1 MTLNDIYLISQVVAV
16 AALIPSVLYL
26 AVQVRQNT
34 LQARA
39 NAAYQFLEA
48 TGSINAVPVGNKQT
62 ASVIRRG
69 LEDIS
74 ALDADEKLQF
84 IWFVGQHYTTH
95 STLYAL
101 YRNETLPENQ
111 WHPIKKDILTF
122 MATDG
127 GCSIWNDFAA
137 EGLSP
142 DFVTYVED
150 LQASG
155 EGSYS
160 MDELLGSKETNGSKG
175 AQSGEKK

>member
-48 TGSINAVPVGNKQT
+48 TGSINVVPIGNKET
-62 ASVIRRG
+62 ARVIRRG

-74 ALDADEKLQF
+74 GLDADERLQF
-84 IWFVGQHYTTH
+84 VWFVGQHFTTH
-95 STLYAL
+95 STVYELYC
-101 YRNETLPENQ
+101 NKTLPESQ
-111 WHPIKKDILTF
+111 WHPIKKDIITIL
-122 MATDG
+122 ATNG
-127 GCSIWNDFAA
+127 GRTVWDDFAV

-142 DFVTYVED
+142 DFVAYVEG
-150 LQASG
+150 LLASG

-160 MDELLGSKETNGSKG
+160 LDKLLDLKEGMQNGK
-175 AQSGEKK
+175 EK